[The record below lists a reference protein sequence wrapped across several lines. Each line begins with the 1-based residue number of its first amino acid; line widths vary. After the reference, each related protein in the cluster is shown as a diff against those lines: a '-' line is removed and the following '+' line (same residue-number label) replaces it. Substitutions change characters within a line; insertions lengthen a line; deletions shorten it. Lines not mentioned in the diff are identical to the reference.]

1 MGEGGQ
7 NADSPH
13 WEIPSRGGPW
23 HLLWLD
29 ISKKV
34 AEARI
39 SSQNAWEMVN
49 VEGFAHARHTAAA
62 FFGESNSAVCQ
73 SKVLKLTNHR
83 YPLSDPAGPPRQGRQ
98 KVADSRNSPP
108 PIKENEIK
116 LLLKN
121 VFTLASFQSHCMP
134 FYGFTWI
141 SRRQMLAAM
150 KEKGHS
156 GGFPLEASIHSFV
169 WGLGLFS

>member
-73 SKVLKLTNHR
+73 SKVLRLTNHR
-83 YPLSDPAGPPRQGRQ
+83 YPLSDLAGPPRQGRQ
-98 KVADSRNSPP
+98 KVADSRNPP
-108 PIKENEIK
+108 PPPAIRENEIK
-116 LLLKN
+116 LLLKKC
-121 VFTLASFQSHCMP
+121 L
-134 FYGFTWI
+134 
-141 SRRQMLAAM
+141 
-150 KEKGHS
+150 HS
-156 GGFPLEASIHSFV
+156 GLLSKPLYAILRFHLNFQKANAGCHERKRALWWLSFRSKHS
-169 WGLGLFS
+169 